1 MKMTRKG
8 FLGAAAGGTV
18 ALLLQACGG
27 SDDDKDTESESESES
42 EGTDQCTS
50 SGAAISG
57 NHGHAL
63 SIATSDLDS
72 KSNKSYSIQAQATH
86 DHTVT
91 FTPAQLQALKAGRS
105 ITVPSATAFE
115 HSHKVTA
122 TCESLGRKMHHST

>member
-8 FLGAAAGGTV
+8 FLGAAVGGTV
-18 ALLLQACGG
+18 VLLLQACGG
-27 SDDDKDTESESESES
+27 SADDNDTDSASANESA
-42 EGTDQCTS
+42 DQCTS
-50 SGAAISG
+50 SGAAISV

-105 ITVPSATAFE
+105 ITVPSSTAFE

>member
-18 ALLLQACGG
+18 VLLLQACGG
-27 SDDDKDTESESESES
+27 SDDDNDSESANESA
-42 EGTDQCTS
+42 DQCTS

-63 SIATSDLDS
+63 SISTSDLDS
-72 KSNKSYSIQAQATH
+72 KSNNSYSIQAQATH

-105 ITVPSATAFE
+105 ITVPSSTAFE